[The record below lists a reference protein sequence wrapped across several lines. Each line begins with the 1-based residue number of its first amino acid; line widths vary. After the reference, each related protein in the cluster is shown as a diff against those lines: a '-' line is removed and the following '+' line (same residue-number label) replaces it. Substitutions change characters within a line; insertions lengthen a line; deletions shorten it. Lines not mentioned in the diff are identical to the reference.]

1 MPDLVMVPATVLSA
15 ANAVVQGGIA
25 GETIAAGNAVYKKST
40 DSKIYKAQCDGTPEE
55 ASVVG
60 IAINGASLNQP
71 VNYQSGGE
79 LTLGGTTTVKTTM
92 YVLSGAFGGICPQAD
107 LIATNRIVYMGYA
120 KDLVG
125 GFVMLRANTGVVV

>member
-1 MPDLVMVPATVLSA
+1 MS
-15 ANAVVQGGIA
+15 
-25 GETIAAGNAVYKKST
+25 
-40 DSKIYKAQCDGTPEE
+40 
-55 ASVVG
+55 
-60 IAINGASLNQP
+60 
-71 VNYQSGGE
+71 YQSGGE

-92 YVLSGAFGGICPQAD
+92 YVLSAAFGGMCPQAD